1 MQQCADALT
10 HSFPTS
16 AFQANQTAENLR
28 IDRSQGRVKLQARW
42 GPKGQWIS
50 FKASRDLTLSEVKTK
65 LAAALHVEL
74 AELETMELQWRD
86 ANKTWWSVTGPDD
99 LDEAMGPRRVKASSN
114 GNSFELSE
122 KELAQTLRTA
132 GGDQL
137 VLFQLLPRIPRPP
150 VRVAKIVDFQEAMR
164 KLKPNACHSRR
175 LHWIPVAS
183 SHRRLLCPLSMCQ
196 RRCQTH

>member
-1 MQQCADALT
+1 MT
-10 HSFPTS
+10 HSFATS

-28 IDRSQGRVKLQARW
+28 VDRSQGRVKLQARW

-86 ANKTWWSVTGPDD
+86 DDKKWWNVIGPDD
-99 LDEAMGPRRVKASSN
+99 LDEAMGSRRVKTSSN
-114 GNSFELSE
+114 GELYE
-122 KELAQTLRTA
+122 KEVAQTLRTA

-150 VRVAKIVDFQEAMR
+150 VRIEQIVE
-164 KLKPNACHSRR
+164 HSKN
-175 LHWIPVAS
+175 PCES
-183 SHRRLLCPLSMCQ
+183 
-196 RRCQTH
+196 